1 VPTPAISDQV
11 GDLGP
16 FLRELGHEVVTVTI
30 APAGQESQDASRAR
44 AERML
49 AALRGIEPNLL
60 LNSRVVVSELAGDER
75 ELVDPTG
82 TMPAATDVLFLGITE
97 IN

>member
-1 VPTPAISDQV
+1 
-11 GDLGP
+11 
-16 FLRELGHEVVTVTI
+16 
-30 APAGQESQDASRAR
+30 
-44 AERML
+44 
-49 AALRGIEPNLL
+49 
-60 LNSRVVVSELAGDER
+60 VVSELAGDER